1 MSFRRRLLFPFA
13 SLLVGSA
20 LFAAGCGG
28 GTDVS
33 LTVKD
38 TTPGPGG
45 AAATATRPSL
55 SVGGTSGGPEKELH
69 GLASQVV
76 PALEELPAGMKV
88 NVPDSFTLNL
98 GSFTSSYLFPNN
110 AEGEAMAKAWK
121 IVDGY
126 QVAYEPDGLAADL
139 LRGRY
144 YIRAEAYLFQT
155 IDGAKQAYAYM
166 DKFYLARA
174 ATQTV
179 PTKQLGNQ
187 SNAYKLVNGTVGTSD
202 QIAAYY
208 RMLVRRGNAVFVVQV
223 NGSDKF
229 ITVDQARDI
238 AVIMDDRILGNRPA
252 PVPTPI
258 PTPRI
263 GGQLPTAVASAT
275 SGGR

>member
-1 MSFRRRLLFPFA
+1 MSFQRTFLLPFVA
-13 SLLVGSA
+13 ILLGG
-20 LFAAGCGG
+20 AAFVVGCGG

-33 LTVKD
+33 KTVKD
-38 TTPGPGG
+38 TTPGTG
-45 AAATATRPSL
+45 ATATATRPSV
-55 SVGGTSGGPEKELH
+55 SVGGTSGGIEKETR

-76 PALEELPAGMKV
+76 PSINELPKGLKV

-98 GSFTSSYLFPNN
+98 GTFSSSYLFTNN
-110 AEGEAMAKAWK
+110 KEGEDKANAWK

-144 YIRAEAYLFQT
+144 YVRAEAYLFQT
-155 IDGAKQAYAYM
+155 IAGASQAYDFM
-166 DKFYLARA
+166 DKFYLGRP
-174 ATQTV
+174 ATQQA

-229 ITVDQARDI
+229 ITVDEARDI
-238 AVIMDDRILGNRPA
+238 AVLMDDRILGNRPA

-258 PTPRI
+258 PTPVI
-263 GGQLPTAVASAT
+263 IGQLPTPLPTT